1 MHAGAAIALTR
12 SLPGGP
18 LSPDSSVSALDG
30 GGSDRFFMRI
40 QDGTRSVVAL
50 VQPGAPEEFAS
61 YLLIGTFLQ
70 KNGIGVPRF
79 HAWDEKAGIL
89 VLEERGGADLQPALR
104 EAGPEEE
111 LSFYRE
117 GMQILFELQTV
128 VTSALE
134 TDPPPPLRRF
144 DEATL
149 LGETDYFAVEF
160 VPRFCPAGL
169 PDGWEKERRALAG
182 RLSTQPPVFM
192 HRDFQSR
199 NLFVKEGRLR
209 VIDFQ
214 TAHMG
219 PGLYDAASFL
229 KDPYHPLIAGTRRTL
244 LMELFYRLKEIGR
257 AGEQNFEE
265 YYETFLMAGI
275 QRNLQALAAFA
286 RLGIG
291 KGKTRFL
298 ESILPGLD
306 SLEEGVDESGSF
318 PAIGAMARDARKT
331 LKRR

>member
-1 MHAGAAIALTR
+1 M
-12 SLPGGP
+12 PGGS
-18 LSPDSSVSALDG
+18 LSPDSRVTVLDG
-30 GGSDRFFMRI
+30 GGSDRFFIRI
-40 QDGTRSVVAL
+40 QDGARSAVAL
-50 VQPGAPEEFAS
+50 VQPGAPEEFSS
-61 YLLIGTFLQ
+61 YLRIGRFLQ
-70 KNGIGVPRF
+70 ENGIGVPRF
-79 HAWDEKAGIL
+79 YAFDENAGIL
-89 VLEERGGADLQPALR
+89 VMEDLGGVDLETALR
-104 EAGPEEE
+104 GAGPEEE

-117 GMQILFELQTV
+117 GMQILFELQTA
-128 VTSALE
+128 VTSALG
-134 TDPPPPLRRF
+134 TGAPPALKKF

-149 LGETDYFAVEF
+149 LGETGYFAAEF

-169 PDGWEKERRALAG
+169 PDGWERERRVLAAK
-182 RLSTQPPVFM
+182 LSTQIPVFM

-199 NLFVKEGRLR
+199 NLLVKEGRLR

-214 TAHMG
+214 TAHIG
-219 PGLYDAASFL
+219 PGLYDTASFL
-229 KDPYHPLIAGTRRTL
+229 KDPYHTLFTGTRRTL
-244 LMELFYRLKEIGR
+244 LMELFYRLKDIGR
-257 AGEQNFEE
+257 ATEPGFDD

-318 PAIGAMARDARKT
+318 PAIGAMARDARKS
-331 LKRR
+331 LRDGRDPRAFPS